1 MLKYPPVEETEPEEP
16 DSRRSLVE
24 EQLRLTQ
31 EKLCTKESEVDS
43 AISTVMLKSEL
54 YKPDMDVR
62 RKTMQS

>member
-1 MLKYPPVEETEPEEP
+1 MLKYPPVEETEPEEL

-43 AISTVMLKSEL
+43 GISTAMLKSEL
-54 YKPDMDVR
+54 YKPDM
-62 RKTMQS
+62 K